1 MAKYTIQSTEQTGK
15 SPLETALINLRG
27 ELEDQFPKTTF
38 IYGINQDNERLYLY
52 WLDGPEIH
60 SVRRFTGKYAK
71 DDFCNS
77 SETIKQIPKKVSGK
91 FMHTFG
97 SAKDI
102 QYDRKVSDKFML
114 SQIQELAKPPAP
126 TQSTGNTVQ
135 VYENSEDFKAGNVL
149 HSEPISLD
157 EPICTTSLNNKAA
170 KATLFEKQ
178 FRENAKPPVPTHL
191 TGNEEAEALEFKE
204 NARKT
209 GEAKAKMQKTIKT
222 LLDNGFTYPQLKEMH
237 YTRLLTEYN
246 AIEARKKFFVV

>member
-1 MAKYTIQSTEQTGK
+1 MAKYTIQSIKQTGK

-52 WLDGPEIH
+52 WGDGPEVH
-60 SVRRFTGKYAK
+60 QVQQVASKY
-71 DDFCNS
+71 
-77 SETIKQIPKKVSGK
+77 TIGVYLHEVEAIRKTMAS
-91 FMHTFG
+91 FNHTFG

-114 SQIQELAKPPAP
+114 AQIQEL
-126 TQSTGNTVQ
+126 
-135 VYENSEDFKAGNVL
+135 
-149 HSEPISLD
+149 
-157 EPICTTSLNNKAA
+157 
-170 KATLFEKQ
+170 
-178 FRENAKPPVPTHL
+178 AKPPVPTHL